1 MIDQENF
8 VEAIRSGDQAQ
19 VNALLETAPWL
30 INSHDA
36 TGASALLVAV
46 YNGQPEI
53 VEELLARDYELDIWE
68 AAATGQVARA
78 AKLVTANPELAN
90 AYAPDGFTP
99 LGLAAFFGNLEVL
112 ALMLQS
118 GAEVNYPSKN
128 PMQVRPLHSA
138 VAHRDAE
145 TAMAMANLLLERGAE
160 VNVAQRG
167 GWTPLHQAAAH
178 GYAPIVQLLLA
189 NGADVKAE
197 NEEGKTPL
205 DMARENGQEEVIAI
219 LEEELEP
226 DETEET
232 DETDG

>member
-8 VEAIRSGDQAQ
+8 LEAIRSGDQAQ
-19 VNALLETAPWL
+19 VNAMLETAPWL
-30 INSHDA
+30 IDTHDA

-99 LGLAAFFGNLEVL
+99 LGLAAFFGHLEVL

-118 GAEVNYPSKN
+118 GAEVNYPS
-128 PMQVRPLHSA
+128 RESHA
-138 VAHRDAE
+138 
-145 TAMAMANLLLERGAE
+145 GAAA
-160 VNVAQRG
+160 AQRG
-167 GWTPLHQAAAH
+167 GPPGCGDRHGDGEPLA
-178 GYAPIVQLLLA
+178 GTRR
-189 NGADVKAE
+189 G
-197 NEEGKTPL
+197 G
-205 DMARENGQEEVIAI
+205 
-219 LEEELEP
+219 
-226 DETEET
+226 
-232 DETDG
+232 